1 MQRHSMRL
9 PLLRK
14 LNPKPIRAASHQ
26 QPMKIKATLLAC
38 SCSVGLA
45 LTALGQTPTYPPDAT
60 AAPIATIAP
69 DATATPAVA
78 AAPAVPAAITPSATP
93 APTFTP
99 SPSPDTEEDFD
110 KVIERKINKH
120 FNFDGDHHGGD
131 DVPWIAIPI
140 VLIVFL
146 TIFGLPV
153 TVVGI
158 ILYFSFSKSRAMHKT
173 VRMMVEKGQ
182 PVPEALLNPPPVIRQ
197 RSDLRRGV
205 VLLMI
210 GAGLMVFF
218 GAVNDWEGGAWS
230 LGIIPFLIGLGYLL
244 VWRLDV
250 RREETSPK
258 V

>member
-1 MQRHSMRL
+1 M
-9 PLLRK
+9 
-14 LNPKPIRAASHQ
+14 I
-26 QPMKIKATLLAC
+26 MKTAFLIC
-38 SCSVGLA
+38 SSALA
-45 LTALGQTPTYPPDAT
+45 LVLNAPAQTP
-60 AAPIATIAP
+60 TIAP
-69 DATATPAVA
+69 DATA
-78 AAPAVPAAITPSATP
+78 APTISATP
-93 APTFTP
+93 ATIATPPVAAVPTMPIATATVAP
-99 SPSPDTEEDFD
+99 SATVPPTAAPTASPDNDDDFD
-110 KVIERKINKH
+110 RAIEKKIRKH
-120 FNFDGDHHGGD
+120 FSVNFNGDHPGHGE

-153 TVVGI
+153 AVVGI

-218 GAVNDWEGGAWS
+218 GAVNDWEGGVWS

-250 RREETSPK
+250 RRDDTSPR